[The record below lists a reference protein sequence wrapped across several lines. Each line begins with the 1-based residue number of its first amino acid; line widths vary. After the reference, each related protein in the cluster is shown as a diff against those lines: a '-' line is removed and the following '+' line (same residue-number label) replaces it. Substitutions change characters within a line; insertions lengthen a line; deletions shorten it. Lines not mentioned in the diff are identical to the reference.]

1 MSFRGKKAGH
11 FGGPKHAFIDSKGC
25 PGVLV
30 LCMQGK
36 EEQALREATALFSDY
51 TRRVYP
57 ALFPSLES
65 AAAAADAGAA
75 ATEAPRGDGNASGA
89 AGSTTVA
96 DEIAAELAELAGE
109 RVGASSGVKRRR
121 EGDASVAGADCGAEA
136 VAPPHGVAALASTP
150 VPIRTAMVCRA
161 MGILWFPGVAGASI
175 DPCVVVNAL
184 CADLLATRQQ
194 CSRFID
200 RLVPLQRIVRSD
212 MEEVLAATRDLL
224 GADIAVAAPEQAAAV
239 DGSGSAPTAEP
250 SVAAPPRTWC
260 AEVRVRNTDMVSK
273 SLLTSGLGDIMRRRF
288 RVDLEGGSHTII
300 VEACMSIAG
309 VSVAREASFWRFS
322 RYNGECIR
330 IERDVEVVCSCCMR
344 VQCAYWRRQT
354 QSGRH
359 ASTQPR

>member
-11 FGGPKHAFIDSKGC
+11 FGGPAFVDSKGC

-30 LCMQGK
+30 MCMQGK
-36 EEQALREATALFSDY
+36 EEQALREATSLFSDY

-65 AAAAADAGAA
+65 AAAAADAGGA
-75 ATEAPRGDGNASGA
+75 ATEAPRGDGNTLGA

-109 RVGASSGVKRRR
+109 RVGVSSGVKRRR
-121 EGDASVAGADCGAEA
+121 EGDTSDIPGADR
-136 VAPPHGVAALASTP
+136 VAAAAAPQQGVAALASTP

-175 DPCVVVNAL
+175 DPCAVVNAL

-224 GADIAVAAPEQAAAV
+224 GADIAVAAPDQAAV
-239 DGSGSAPTAEP
+239 DGSGGAPAAEP
-250 SVAAPPRTWC
+250 SAAAPRTWC
-260 AEVRVRNTDMVSK
+260 AEVRVRNTDTVSK

-288 RVDLEGGSHTII
+288 RVDLERGSHTIV

-309 VSVAREASFWRFS
+309 VSVVREAAFWRFS
-322 RYNGECIR
+322 RYNGECVR
-330 IERDVEVVCSCCMR
+330 IEREPEGEVMC
-344 VQCAYWRRQT
+344 
-354 QSGRH
+354 
-359 ASTQPR
+359 